1 MDFSFKILLLL
12 CYGAMVADCTDCP
25 DVCRCFVNLDPR
37 QTVTVDC
44 RGQDLLTIPSPLPN
58 ATSHL

>member
-1 MDFSFKILLLL
+1 MAAVQLLLML
-12 CYGAMVADCTDCP
+12 CLVVVVGCTDCP
-25 DVCRCFVNLDPR
+25 DECRCFLNLDSQ

-44 RGQDLLTIPSPLPN
+44 RGQELVRVPSPLPN